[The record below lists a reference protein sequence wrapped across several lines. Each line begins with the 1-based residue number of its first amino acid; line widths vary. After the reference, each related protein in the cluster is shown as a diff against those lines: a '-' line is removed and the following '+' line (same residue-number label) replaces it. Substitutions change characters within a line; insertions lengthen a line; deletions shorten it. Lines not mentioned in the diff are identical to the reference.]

1 MCVWHIGSI
10 FFRSGVFGSKPP
22 LLITIPCSQ
31 LVGMWQ
37 SLSGHA
43 RSDLNFE
50 VNYPWLK
57 IVLGCVTSQ
66 DSSATK
72 TYKLTLKG
80 GSTLV
85 MPWKGISVILSL
97 HILPPNVLPP
107 YSHCTEHTK
116 YFLVRWSN
124 WVSITWQTEK
134 SSSALTTCPLVCAV
148 CKMFIIVFLHRIWR
162 SKGCLILSLWIH
174 PKSQS
179 ILWISGTQVIQYL
192 LLQQLQ
198 QQSNLIEFRENGA
211 SGFVEPIKV
220 DNTLQFFA
228 LKSGSCQSWWNNQSF
243 SYLSETTVC
252 ITVVL
257 VGQSATLF
265 CTSIIF
271 SSGSIFLSFFNY
283 FTEFDSCCGDC
294 FYAFRIW
301 ISWRWF

>member
-57 IVLGCVTSQ
+57 TVLGCVTSQ

-124 WVSITWQTEK
+124 WVSSTWQTEK

-243 SYLSETTVC
+243 SYLSETQSALQWS
-252 ITVVL
+252 L
-257 VGQSATLF
+257 VGNLPH
-265 CTSIIF
+265 
-271 SSGSIFLSFFNY
+271 Y
-283 FTEFDSCCGDC
+283 F
-294 FYAFRIW
+294 AQV
-301 ISWRWF
+301 

>member
-1 MCVWHIGSI
+1 MEGY
-10 FFRSGVFGSKPP
+10 
-22 LLITIPCSQ
+22 
-31 LVGMWQ
+31 
-37 SLSGHA
+37 LSHT
-43 RSDLNFE
+43 L
-50 VNYPWLK
+50 
-57 IVLGCVTSQ
+57 
-66 DSSATK
+66 SAHLTTK
-72 TYKLTLKG
+72 F
-80 GSTLV
+80 
-85 MPWKGISVILSL
+85 
-97 HILPPNVLPP
+97 LPP
-107 YSHCTEHTK
+107 YSHCTKHTK
-116 YFLVRWSN
+116 YFLVSWSN
-124 WVSITWQTEK
+124 WVSCAWQTEK
-134 SSSALTTCPLVCAV
+134 SSPALSTCPLVCAV
-148 CKMFIIVFLHRIWR
+148 CKMLIIVFLHRIWR

-228 LKSGSCQSWWNNQSF
+228 LKSGSCQSWRNNQNF

-252 ITVVL
+252 IAVVL
-257 VGQSATLF
+257 GGQSATLF

-271 SSGSIFLSFFNY
+271 STGSIFLSLFNY

-294 FYAFRIW
+294 LYGFRIW